1 MNSQKIEAFRKSMRA
16 IERDIFSQ
24 FKDGTS
30 CCGISLAQ
38 CHVILEIGLRKLTNI
53 SQLSENL
60 SLDKST
66 LSRTIDGL
74 VNLNF
79 IERASDPNDRRFM
92 KLSLTKAG
100 GKIFNT
106 INDFCNQD
114 YQNIFDHIPKEKHD
128 QVIESIFLLSQAM
141 TEMRKNKLQEEST
154 CSCTQEKET

>member
-1 MNSQKIEAFRKSMRA
+1 MNSQKIESFRKSLRA

-24 FKDGTS
+24 FKDGIS

-79 IERASDPNDRRFM
+79 IERTPDPNDRRFM
-92 KLSLTKAG
+92 KLSLTEAG
-100 GKIFNT
+100 EKVFNN

-128 QVIESIFLLSQAM
+128 QVIESISLLAQAM
-141 TEMRKNKLQEEST
+141 IEIRKSKSQSESA
-154 CSCTQEKET
+154 CSCTQEKEA

>member
-1 MNSQKIEAFRKSMRA
+1 MNSQKIESFRKSLRA

-24 FKDGTS
+24 FKDGIS

-79 IERASDPNDRRFM
+79 IERTPDPNDRRFM
-92 KLSLTKAG
+92 KLSLTEAG
-100 GKIFNT
+100 EKVFNN

-114 YQNIFDHIPKEKHD
+114 YRNLFDHIPKEKHD
-128 QVIESIFLLSQAM
+128 QVIESISLLARAMIEIRKSKSQSEPAC
-141 TEMRKNKLQEEST
+141 L
-154 CSCTQEKET
+154 CTQEKEA

>member
-1 MNSQKIEAFRKSMRA
+1 MNSQKIESFRKSLRA

-24 FKDGTS
+24 FKDGIS

-38 CHVILEIGLRKLTNI
+38 CHVVLEIGLRKLTNI

-79 IERASDPNDRRFM
+79 LGL
-92 KLSLTKAG
+92 KL
-100 GKIFNT
+100 F
-106 INDFCNQD
+106 
-114 YQNIFDHIPKEKHD
+114 
-128 QVIESIFLLSQAM
+128 
-141 TEMRKNKLQEEST
+141 
-154 CSCTQEKET
+154 